1 MASVG
6 SEGKPPAEQQPGPGR
21 AVREV
26 RLRARPRVLGLADT
40 LTWVSGLV
48 LAVSSF
54 TSWYSGHSVEGPT
67 LSFTGWN
74 SGTPGKLILLIG
86 IAVVAVSALRRFG
99 LEFPPSVPASLIVAA
114 LGALATVFVL
124 IRIISIPSSIV
135 GESGRSIGIWI
146 SLASAIAV
154 IGAGL
159 LQAREEL

>member
-1 MASVG
+1 MATVG
-6 SEGKPPAEQQPGPGR
+6 SEGKPPDEQPPGR
-21 AVREV
+21 AVREAS
-26 RLRARPRVLGLADT
+26 LRARPRVVGLADT

-67 LSFTGWN
+67 LSVTGWN

-86 IAVVAVSALRRFG
+86 VAVVAVAVLRRFG
-99 LEFPPSVPASLIVAA
+99 LEFPPSVPSSLIVAA

-124 IRIISIPSSIV
+124 IRVISIPSSIV
-135 GESGRSIGIWI
+135 GEGGRSIGIWI
-146 SLASAIAV
+146 SLAAAIAV

-159 LQAREEL
+159 LQAGEEL